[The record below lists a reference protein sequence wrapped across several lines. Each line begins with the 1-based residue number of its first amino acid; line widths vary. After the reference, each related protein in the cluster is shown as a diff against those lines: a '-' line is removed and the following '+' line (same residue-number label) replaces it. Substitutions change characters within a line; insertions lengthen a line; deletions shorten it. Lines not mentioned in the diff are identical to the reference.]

1 MTKSNKKSAHKAAK
15 KTQHSYNDQVKELAQ
30 EVAEHDDVEIVAE
43 VDIENQAVSDVLIIR
58 DTDASD
64 AADAKANDLADQAED
79 ASEAVETLVDDAKQ
93 QAEEVKEDAKNKAQN
108 LQDKA
113 SEKLESA
120 KEAVQDNVDQAK
132 EQVASLQQTAEEKA
146 EDLKAQAQ
154 DKVEEAQ
161 SLVEDKVEDIKAQ
174 AESLQ
179 EDAADKVDALKQ
191 AASDKVEAAKAEAE
205 SLKDDAAQKF
215 DSAKQAVE
223 DKVEAIKEQVLDQ
236 VDSLKDSADQDDTD
250 QEKETLKDKA
260 VHAVE
265 AAKHKVEDVVDD
277 VKHTT
282 ESFKNT
288 VSEKIDEIK
297 QAALDKTEE
306 VKSQL
311 SQKADTLKSSGEE
324 LKQTAQTAAD
334 DAITEAQA
342 AVVSGSVA
350 AADSVQS
357 TAQSAKDKL
366 NQLFEQGKSTL
377 DEKVQ
382 ELGEKFGATEK
393 INAVSENVDLAT
405 QVIKEEAQALQ
416 TNAQESLQ
424 AAKAAGEAYDATH
437 EDKGLTAKLGKVG
450 AYLSGMYGISE
461 NKNKHYQGVDLHR
474 ESFDKDAFH
483 AQSSFFAGQVF
494 GAKAVAAKNVAAKV
508 VPQSKFEAISES
520 LYNKVAEWSNAWAI
534 KDLKNDPRFDLI
546 NTMNTQERNAF
557 AEDIANQNRALATL
571 GGVAGLA
578 GLKGVLADA
587 AWLLM
592 VSLRTVYQVAAI
604 YDQPLTG
611 KEGAKKA
618 YGVLSGANLEKLQ
631 EKQVILTALA
641 LGSSMLANAQQTGIK
656 AQLDSLSARYRESQ
670 PYAKQFLDLD
680 KFVNLDNLNPNWLHK
695 ILPISAVAVGA
706 HYNNEL
712 IDEVIGT
719 AMATFSDNFEQSHQ
733 LIANSGENTENQES
747 TTEE

>member
-1 MTKSNKKSAHKAAK
+1 MTKSTQKTTKQ
-15 KTQHSYNDQVKELAQ
+15 TQHSHDDQVKELAQ
-30 EVAEHDDVEIVAE
+30 EVAEYDDVEIVAE
-43 VDIENQAVSDVLIIR
+43 VDIDNQAVSDVLIIR
-58 DTDASD
+58 DTDT
-64 AADAKANDLADQAED
+64 KADQADHTDD
-79 ASEAVETLVDDAKQ
+79 ASKADDETVVDGVKQ
-93 QAEEVKEDAKNKAQN
+93 KAQEVQEDFENKAQD
-108 LQDKA
+108 LQEKA
-113 SEKLESA
+113 SKKLEVA
-120 KEAVQDNVDQAK
+120 KEA
-132 EQVASLQQTAEEKA
+132 T
-146 EDLKAQAQ
+146 Q
-154 DKVEEAQ
+154 DKVEKAQ
-161 SLVEDKVEDIKAQ
+161 NLVEDKVEDIKDKAQ
-174 AESLQ
+174 SLQ
-179 EDAADKVDALKQ
+179 EDAADTVEALKQ
-191 AASDKVEAAKAEAE
+191 AASDKVETAKTEAQ
-205 SLKDDAAQKF
+205 SLKDDATQAF
-215 DSAKQAVE
+215 ESAKQAVE
-223 DKVEAIKEQVLDQ
+223 DKVETIKDKVLDQ
-236 VDSLKDSADQDDTD
+236 VDSLKDDTDQDDIDQDDTD
-250 QEKETLKDKA
+250 QDQEKQTLKDKA
-260 VHAVE
+260 VQAAA
-265 AAKHKVEDVVDD
+265 AAKRKVEDVVDD

-288 VSEKIDEIK
+288 ASEKIDEIK
-297 QAALDKTEE
+297 QAAVDKEE

-366 NQLFEQGKSTL
+366 NQLFEQGKSAL

-393 INAVSENVDLAT
+393 INTVSENVDLAT

-483 AQSSFFAGQVF
+483 AQSGFFAGQVF
-494 GAKAVAAKNVAAKV
+494 GAKAVAAKNVVAKV

-719 AMATFSDNFEQSHQ
+719 AMATFSDDFEQSHQ
-733 LIANSGENTENQES
+733 LIANSGENTENQEVENTENQEA

>member
-1 MTKSNKKSAHKAAK
+1 MTKSTQKTTKQ
-15 KTQHSYNDQVKELAQ
+15 TQHGHDDQVKELAQ
-30 EVAEHDDVEIVAE
+30 EVAEYDDVEIVAE
-43 VDIENQAVSDVLIIR
+43 VDIDNQAVSDVLIIR
-58 DTDASD
+58 DTDT
-64 AADAKANDLADQAED
+64 KADQADHTDD
-79 ASEAVETLVDDAKQ
+79 ASKADDETVVGGVKQ
-93 QAEEVKEDAKNKAQN
+93 KAQEVQEDFENKAQD
-108 LQDKA
+108 LQEKA
-113 SEKLESA
+113 SKKLEVA
-120 KEAVQDNVDQAK
+120 KGA
-132 EQVASLQQTAEEKA
+132 T
-146 EDLKAQAQ
+146 Q
-154 DKVEEAQ
+154 DKVEKAQ
-161 SLVEDKVEDIKAQ
+161 NLVEDKVEDIKDKAQ
-174 AESLQ
+174 SLQ
-179 EDAADKVDALKQ
+179 EDAADTVEALKQ
-191 AASDKVEAAKAEAE
+191 AASDKVETAKTEAQ
-205 SLKDDAAQKF
+205 SLKDDATQAF
-215 DSAKQAVE
+215 ESAKQAVE
-223 DKVEAIKEQVLDQ
+223 DKVETIKDKVLDQ
-236 VDSLKDSADQDDTD
+236 VDSLKDDTDQDDTD
-250 QEKETLKDKA
+250 QEKQTLKDKA
-260 VHAVE
+260 VQVAA
-265 AAKHKVEDVVDD
+265 AAKRKVEDVVDD

-288 VSEKIDEIK
+288 ASEKIDEIK
-297 QAALDKTEE
+297 QAAVDKTEE

-393 INAVSENVDLAT
+393 INTVSENVDLAT

-483 AQSSFFAGQVF
+483 AQSGFFAGQVF

-719 AMATFSDNFEQSHQ
+719 AMATFSDDFEQSHQ
-733 LIANSGENTENQES
+733 LIANSGENTENQEVENTENQEA

>member
-1 MTKSNKKSAHKAAK
+1 MTKSTQKTTKQ
-15 KTQHSYNDQVKELAQ
+15 TQHSHDDQVKELAQ
-30 EVAEHDDVEIVAE
+30 EVAEYDDVEIVAE
-43 VDIENQAVSDVLIIR
+43 VDIDNQAVSDVLIIR
-58 DTDASD
+58 DTDT
-64 AADAKANDLADQAED
+64 KADQADHTDD
-79 ASEAVETLVDDAKQ
+79 ASKADDETVVDGVKQ
-93 QAEEVKEDAKNKAQN
+93 KAQEVQEDFENKAQD

-113 SEKLESA
+113 SKKLEVA
-120 KEAVQDNVDQAK
+120 KEA
-132 EQVASLQQTAEEKA
+132 T
-146 EDLKAQAQ
+146 Q
-154 DKVEEAQ
+154 DKVEKTQ
-161 SLVEDKVEDIKAQ
+161 SLVEDIKDKAQ
-174 AESLQ
+174 SLQ
-179 EDAADKVDALKQ
+179 EDAADTVEALKQ
-191 AASDKVEAAKAEAE
+191 AASDKVETTKAEAQ
-205 SLKDDAAQKF
+205 SLKDDATQTF
-215 DSAKQAVE
+215 ESAKQAVE
-223 DKVEAIKEQVLDQ
+223 GKVEAIKEQVLDQ
-236 VDSLKDSADQDDTD
+236 VDSLKDDTD
-250 QEKETLKDKA
+250 QDNTDQDQEKQTLKDKA
-260 VHAVE
+260 VQAAT
-265 AAKHKVEDVVDD
+265 AAKRKVEDVVDD

-288 VSEKIDEIK
+288 ASGKIDEIK
-297 QAALDKTEE
+297 QAAVDKTEE

-311 SQKADTLKSSGEE
+311 SQKADALKSSGEE
-324 LKQTAQTAAD
+324 LKQTAQTAAN

-350 AADSVQS
+350 AADSAQS

-366 NQLFEQGKSTL
+366 NQLFEQGKSAL

-424 AAKAAGEAYDATH
+424 AAKAAGEEYDATH
-437 EDKGLTAKLGKVG
+437 EDKGLTTKLGKVG
-450 AYLSGMYGISE
+450 AYLSGMYGISQ

-483 AQSSFFAGQVF
+483 AQSSFFAGQIF

-508 VPQSKFEAISES
+508 VPQSKFEAIGES

-546 NTMNTQERNAF
+546 NTMNTQERHAF
-557 AEDIANQNRALATL
+557 AEDVANQNRALATL

-611 KEGAKKA
+611 KEGTKKA

-656 AQLDSLSARYRESQ
+656 AQLDSLSTRYRESQ

-719 AMATFSDNFEQSHQ
+719 AMATFSDDFEQSHQ
-733 LIANSGENTENQES
+733 LISNSSENTENQES
-747 TTEE
+747 TAEA

>member
-1 MTKSNKKSAHKAAK
+1 MTKSTQKTTKQ
-15 KTQHSYNDQVKELAQ
+15 TQHSHDDQVKELAQ
-30 EVAEHDDVEIVAE
+30 EVAEYDDVEIVAE
-43 VDIENQAVSDVLIIR
+43 VDIDNQAVSDVLIIR
-58 DTDASD
+58 DTDT
-64 AADAKANDLADQAED
+64 KADQADHTDD
-79 ASEAVETLVDDAKQ
+79 ASKADDETVVDGVKQ
-93 QAEEVKEDAKNKAQN
+93 KAQEVQEDFENKAQD

-113 SEKLESA
+113 SKKLEVA
-120 KEAVQDNVDQAK
+120 KEA
-132 EQVASLQQTAEEKA
+132 T
-146 EDLKAQAQ
+146 Q
-154 DKVEEAQ
+154 DKVEKAQ
-161 SLVEDKVEDIKAQ
+161 NLVEDKVEDIKDKAQ
-174 AESLQ
+174 SLQ
-179 EDAADKVDALKQ
+179 EDAADTVEALKQ
-191 AASDKVEAAKAEAE
+191 AASDKVETAKTEAQ
-205 SLKDDAAQKF
+205 SLKDDATQAF
-215 DSAKQAVE
+215 ESAKQAVE
-223 DKVEAIKEQVLDQ
+223 DKVETIKDKVLDQ
-236 VDSLKDSADQDDTD
+236 VDSLKDDTDQDDTD
-250 QEKETLKDKA
+250 QDDTDQDDTDQDQEKQTLKDKA
-260 VHAVE
+260 VQAAA
-265 AAKHKVEDVVDD
+265 AAKRKVEDVVDD

-288 VSEKIDEIK
+288 ASEKIDEIK
-297 QAALDKTEE
+297 QAAADKTEE

-311 SQKADTLKSSGEE
+311 SQKADSLKSSGEE

-334 DAITEAQA
+334 DAITEVQA

-350 AADSVQS
+350 AADSAQS

-366 NQLFEQGKSTL
+366 NQLFEQGKSAL

-393 INAVSENVDLAT
+393 INTVSENVDLAT

-450 AYLSGMYGISE
+450 AYLSGMYGISQNQ
-461 NKNKHYQGVDLHR
+461 NKQYQGVDLHR

-546 NTMNTQERNAF
+546 NTMNAQERHAF
-557 AEDIANQNRALATL
+557 AEDVANQNRALATL

-719 AMATFSDNFEQSHQ
+719 AMATFSDDFEQSHQ
-733 LIANSGENTENQES
+733 LIDNSGENTENQEAENTENQEA

>member
-1 MTKSNKKSAHKAAK
+1 MTKSTQKTTKQ
-15 KTQHSYNDQVKELAQ
+15 TQHSHDDQVKELAQ
-30 EVAEHDDVEIVAE
+30 EVAEYDDVEIVAE
-43 VDIENQAVSDVLIIR
+43 VDIDNQAVSDVLIIR
-58 DTDASD
+58 DTDT
-64 AADAKANDLADQAED
+64 KADQADHTDD
-79 ASEAVETLVDDAKQ
+79 ASKADDETVVDGVKQKAQEA
-93 QAEEVKEDAKNKAQN
+93 KEDFENKAQD

-113 SEKLESA
+113 TEKLEVA
-120 KEAVQDNVDQAK
+120 KEA
-132 EQVASLQQTAEEKA
+132 T
-146 EDLKAQAQ
+146 Q
-154 DKVEEAQ
+154 DKVEKTQ
-161 SLVEDKVEDIKAQ
+161 SLVEDIKDKAQ
-174 AESLQ
+174 SLQ
-179 EDAADKVDALKQ
+179 EDAADTVEALKQ
-191 AASDKVEAAKAEAE
+191 AASDKVETTKAEAQ
-205 SLKDDAAQKF
+205 SLKDDATQTF
-215 DSAKQAVE
+215 ESAKQAVE
-223 DKVEAIKEQVLDQ
+223 GKVEAIKEQVLDQ
-236 VDSLKDSADQDDTD
+236 VDSLKDDTD
-250 QEKETLKDKA
+250 QDNTDQDQEKQTLKDKA
-260 VHAVE
+260 VQAAT
-265 AAKHKVEDVVDD
+265 AAKCKVEDVVDD

-288 VSEKIDEIK
+288 ASEKIDEIK
-297 QAALDKTEE
+297 QAAVDKTEE

-311 SQKADTLKSSGEE
+311 SQKADALKSSGEE
-324 LKQTAQTAAD
+324 LKQTAQTAAN

-350 AADSVQS
+350 AADSAQS

-366 NQLFEQGKSTL
+366 NQLFEQGKSAL

-424 AAKAAGEAYDATH
+424 AAKAAGEEYDATH
-437 EDKGLTAKLGKVG
+437 EDKGLTTKLGKVG
-450 AYLSGMYGISE
+450 AYLSGMYGISQ

-483 AQSSFFAGQVF
+483 AQSSFFAGQIF

-508 VPQSKFEAISES
+508 VPQSKFEAIGES

-546 NTMNTQERNAF
+546 NTMSTQERHAF
-557 AEDIANQNRALATL
+557 AEDVANQNRALATL

-611 KEGAKKA
+611 KEGTKKA

-719 AMATFSDNFEQSHQ
+719 AMATFSDDFEQSHQ
-733 LIANSGENTENQES
+733 LISNSSENTENQES
-747 TTEE
+747 TAEA

>member
-1 MTKSNKKSAHKAAK
+1 MTKSTQKTTKQ
-15 KTQHSYNDQVKELAQ
+15 TQHSHDDQVKELAQ
-30 EVAEHDDVEIVAE
+30 EVAEYDDVEIVAE
-43 VDIENQAVSDVLIIR
+43 VDIDNQAVSDVLIIR
-58 DTDASD
+58 DTDT
-64 AADAKANDLADQAED
+64 KADQADHTDD
-79 ASEAVETLVDDAKQ
+79 ASKADDETVVDGVKQKAQEA
-93 QAEEVKEDAKNKAQN
+93 KEDFENKAQD

-113 SEKLESA
+113 TEKLEVA
-120 KEAVQDNVDQAK
+120 KEA
-132 EQVASLQQTAEEKA
+132 T
-146 EDLKAQAQ
+146 Q
-154 DKVEEAQ
+154 DKVEKTQ
-161 SLVEDKVEDIKAQ
+161 SLVEDIKDKAQ
-174 AESLQ
+174 SLQ
-179 EDAADKVDALKQ
+179 EDAADTVEALKQ
-191 AASDKVEAAKAEAE
+191 AAGDKVETTKAEAQ
-205 SLKDDAAQKF
+205 SLKDDATQTF
-215 DSAKQAVE
+215 ESAKQAVE
-223 DKVEAIKEQVLDQ
+223 GKVEAIKEQVLDQ
-236 VDSLKDSADQDDTD
+236 VDSLKDDTD
-250 QEKETLKDKA
+250 QDNTDQDQEKQTLKDKA
-260 VHAVE
+260 VQAAT
-265 AAKHKVEDVVDD
+265 AAKRKVEDVVDD

-288 VSEKIDEIK
+288 ASGKIDEIK
-297 QAALDKTEE
+297 QAAVDKTEE

-311 SQKADTLKSSGEE
+311 SQKADALKSSSEE
-324 LKQTAQTAAD
+324 LKQTAQTAAN

-350 AADSVQS
+350 AADSAQS

-366 NQLFEQGKSTL
+366 NQLFEQGKSAL

-424 AAKAAGEAYDATH
+424 AAKAAGEEYDATH
-437 EDKGLTAKLGKVG
+437 EDKGLTTKLGKVG
-450 AYLSGMYGISE
+450 AYLSGMYGISQ

-483 AQSSFFAGQVF
+483 AQSSFFAGQIF

-508 VPQSKFEAISES
+508 VPQSKFEAIGES

-546 NTMNTQERNAF
+546 NTMNTQERHAF
-557 AEDIANQNRALATL
+557 AEDVANQNRALATL

-611 KEGAKKA
+611 KEGTKKA

-719 AMATFSDNFEQSHQ
+719 AMATFSDDFEQSHQ
-733 LIANSGENTENQES
+733 LISNSSENTENQES
-747 TTEE
+747 TTEA

>member
-1 MTKSNKKSAHKAAK
+1 MTKSTQKTTKQ
-15 KTQHSYNDQVKELAQ
+15 TQHSHDDQVKELAQ
-30 EVAEHDDVEIVAE
+30 EVAEYDDVEIVAE
-43 VDIENQAVSDVLIIR
+43 VDIDNQAVSDVLIIR
-58 DTDASD
+58 DTDT
-64 AADAKANDLADQAED
+64 KADQADHTDD
-79 ASEAVETLVDDAKQ
+79 ASKADDETVVDGVKQKAQEA
-93 QAEEVKEDAKNKAQN
+93 KEDFENKAQD

-113 SEKLESA
+113 TEKLEVA
-120 KEAVQDNVDQAK
+120 KEA
-132 EQVASLQQTAEEKA
+132 T
-146 EDLKAQAQ
+146 Q
-154 DKVEEAQ
+154 DKVEKTQ
-161 SLVEDKVEDIKAQ
+161 SLVEDIKDKAQ
-174 AESLQ
+174 SLQ
-179 EDAADKVDALKQ
+179 EDAADTVEALKQ
-191 AASDKVEAAKAEAE
+191 AASDKVETTKAEAQ
-205 SLKDDAAQKF
+205 SLKDDATQTF
-215 DSAKQAVE
+215 ESAKQAVE
-223 DKVEAIKEQVLDQ
+223 GKVEAIKEQVLDQ
-236 VDSLKDSADQDDTD
+236 VDSLKDDTD
-250 QEKETLKDKA
+250 QDNTDQDQEKQTLKDKA
-260 VHAVE
+260 VQAAT
-265 AAKHKVEDVVDD
+265 AAKRKVEDVVDD

-288 VSEKIDEIK
+288 ASGKIDEIK
-297 QAALDKTEE
+297 QAAVDKTEE

-311 SQKADTLKSSGEE
+311 SQKADALKSSGEE
-324 LKQTAQTAAD
+324 LKQTAQTAAN

-350 AADSVQS
+350 AADSAQS

-366 NQLFEQGKSTL
+366 NQLFEQGKSAL

-424 AAKAAGEAYDATH
+424 AAKAAGEEYDATH
-437 EDKGLTAKLGKVG
+437 EDKGLTTKLGKVG
-450 AYLSGMYGISE
+450 AYLSGMYGISQ

-474 ESFDKDAFH
+474 ESIDKDAFH
-483 AQSSFFAGQVF
+483 AQSSFFAGQIF
-494 GAKAVAAKNVAAKV
+494 GAKAVAAKNVVAKV
-508 VPQSKFEAISES
+508 VPQSKFEAIGES

-546 NTMNTQERNAF
+546 NTMNTQERHAF
-557 AEDIANQNRALATL
+557 AEDVANQNRALATL

-611 KEGAKKA
+611 KEGTKKA

-719 AMATFSDNFEQSHQ
+719 AMATFSDDFEQSHQ
-733 LIANSGENTENQES
+733 LISNSSENTENQES
-747 TTEE
+747 TAEE